1 KLESDQRFYPNQSG
15 LDLEEVVSN
24 IADGTGGKAYPD
36 LTTAM
41 AVDPLPDDGVIF
53 TIDESN
59 ETEKGIYAYDST
71 EVNGYRF
78 VRGFADGEVQYGDSR
93 AVSGGAVAKV
103 LSNNIDGNIVIG
115 AIATS
120 DGSDT
125 GGDTRLRT
133 QDYLKNDTEIS
144 IETEDVLIYYAF
156 YYLDENYVSRV
167 TVEAQ
172 NYDVVYP
179 ENTNEVRF
187 SFKKTD
193 GSPFSSNELNYVI
206 KSKELI
212 DFPELIEISRSSST
226 VVNDYNLTKI
236 NVQESDIEFGGIG
249 TSDGIPSSYNVIR
262 IRTADFIPLIL
273 NQNYVVEEVPEGYVI
288 VKIYKYLNG
297 VFVGNMNASNG
308 TIITPDETFNEVK
321 FSFSKTDS
329 NEEITNEEKNSFSF
343 SLTTSYTGIL
353 LSEMIPK
360 IPEIE
365 KR

>member
-1 KLESDQRFYPNQSG
+1 YVVEDSASLHDLPCVNEGLTSYSEAESALFVYDGVNWNRLAKGGDLSNYFTKSETRDEISDSLANFNIGSLIQERFDYDETLNPTAEFELVSTPTQVQRVTITNSDIYLDDSDYSISGNTLTILTGILKDEDIIRIDYWTGNSNSGSYSKLESDQRFYPNQSG

-59 ETEKGIYAYDST
+59 ETEKGIYAYEST

-133 QDYLKNDTEIS
+133 QDYLKD
-144 IETEDVLIYYAF
+144 
-156 YYLDENYVSRV
+156 R
-167 TVEAQ
+167 
-172 NYDVVYP
+172 
-179 ENTNEVRF
+179 
-187 SFKKTD
+187 
-193 GSPFSSNELNYVI
+193 
-206 KSKELI
+206 
-212 DFPELIEISRSSST
+212 
-226 VVNDYNLTKI
+226 
-236 NVQESDIEFGGIG
+236 
-249 TSDGIPSSYNVIR
+249 
-262 IRTADFIPLIL
+262 
-273 NQNYVVEEVPEGYVI
+273 
-288 VKIYKYLNG
+288 
-297 VFVGNMNASNG
+297 
-308 TIITPDETFNEVK
+308 
-321 FSFSKTDS
+321 
-329 NEEITNEEKNSFSF
+329 
-343 SLTTSYTGIL
+343 
-353 LSEMIPK
+353 
-360 IPEIE
+360 
-365 KR
+365 